1 RDKLMTRTSD
11 RPLVTG
17 DLQKSSAIIY
27 SIAMG
32 VIGFMVL
39 YFLTTPTAALIG
51 LIANQF
57 YIFVYTLILKP
68 RTNQNIVIGGAAGAA
83 PVLIGWTA
91 TGSALDVG
99 AWLLFLL
106 VFMWTPAH
114 FWALSI
120 ENESDYKNA
129 DFPML
134 PTQETY
140 ERSSIYI
147 AIYSC
152 ATVLISIAAIA
163 VPTVQTIF
171 DLAREPEDA
180 LKIEVI
186 GHQWWFE
193 YKYPDFGITTAN
205 VLVIPEDQPVRLEMW
220 SNDVLH
226 NYWVPKLNG
235 KKYLVPGQKTYLNLQ
250 ADSPEEF
257 WAQCGEY
264 CGLSHSKMRG
274 RVISMTEADFASW
287 VKNEQSYAEK
297 ELPESSLAAEGQLVY
312 LNAGCTQCHVI
323 DGVWDVQGDRIAP
336 NLTHFA
342 NRNVFAG
349 AALKNNRENLTKWLA
364 NPAEIKPGTF
374 MPNLE
379 LTEKE
384 INALIAYLGTLK

>member
-1 RDKLMTRTSD
+1 MLSNKISLVKKFIKLSKLRVVELLLVTTVPSMIVSLYSMPPLSLVAYTLIGGTLLAVSANVMNQVFEIERDKLMTRTSD

-27 SIAMG
+27 SILTG
-32 VIGFMVL
+32 VVGFIVL

-57 YIFVYTLILKP
+57 YIFVYTIILKP

-91 TGSALDVG
+91 TGSTLDIG

-152 ATVLISIAAIA
+152 ATVLISLAAAPVLQLGI
-163 VPTVQTIF
+163 VYLFVSIF
-171 DLAREPEDA
+171 LGTN
-180 LKIEVI
+180 LM
-186 GHQWWFE
+186 
-193 YKYPDFGITTAN
+193 YKSFNLYKRNI
-205 VLVIPEDQPVRLEMW
+205 QPIRYFVF
-220 SNDVLH
+220 SN
-226 NYWVPKLNG
+226 
-235 KKYLVPGQKTYLNLQ
+235 TYLAVIFLGIV
-250 ADSPEEF
+250 ADIM
-257 WAQCGEY
+257 WT
-264 CGLSHSKMRG
+264 LRG
-274 RVISMTEADFASW
+274 VT
-287 VKNEQSYAEK
+287 
-297 ELPESSLAAEGQLVY
+297 
-312 LNAGCTQCHVI
+312 T
-323 DGVWDVQGDRIAP
+323 
-336 NLTHFA
+336 
-342 NRNVFAG
+342 
-349 AALKNNRENLTKWLA
+349 
-364 NPAEIKPGTF
+364 
-374 MPNLE
+374 
-379 LTEKE
+379 
-384 INALIAYLGTLK
+384 